1 MRGLAEDRS
10 IIIKSANK
18 GSCVVVWDRADYFA
32 EAENPFSHGSTY
44 KEVKLGEEELVR
56 LVEQS
61 NGMFKQLLSKKSIS
75 SEDYKYFSHVFKKSI
90 NLQNMYFLPKI
101 HKRLDNGP
109 GHPIILNCGTPTAKT
124 LEFLNH
130 HVNLWCS
137 QLKHSYV
144 KDTSDFLG
152 KIKEL
157 GKVLNSVILVTVVVA
172 GQVYHIKTV

>member
-32 EAENPFSHGSTY
+32 EAENHFSHGSTY

-75 SEDYKYFSHVFKKSI
+75 SEDYKYFSHAFKKSI
-90 NLQNMYFLPKI
+90 NLQNVYFLPKI
-101 HKRLDNGP
+101 HKRLDRSP
-109 GHPIILNCGTPTAKT
+109 DYIKLWYADCKDFRIFKSSRKPLMQSAKT
-124 LEFLNH
+124 
-130 HVNLWCS
+130 
-137 QLKHSYV
+137 
-144 KDTSDFLG
+144 
-152 KIKEL
+152 
-157 GKVLNSVILVTVVVA
+157 
-172 GQVYHIKTV
+172 